1 MPPHAEVAN
10 AVGAVAAG
18 VVQRIE
24 ALITAP
30 EEGRYRVH
38 LSSGLRDFSRLDG
51 AAAYAAEEA
60 KRLADAA
67 AKRAGAGETEVKVA
81 RKDVVAEA
89 ADGRQVF
96 FETRITATAF
106 GRPALAQP

>member
-1 MPPHAEVAN
+1 MAN

-24 ALITAP
+24 ALITSP

-38 LSSGLRDFSRLDG
+38 LSSGLREFHHLEG
-51 AAAYAAEEA
+51 ATAYAVEEATNLAEAAA
-60 KRLADAA
+60 L
-67 AKRAGAGETEVKVA
+67 RAGAGEAKVKIA
-81 RKDVVAEA
+81 KNEVVAEA
-89 ADGRQVF
+89 ADGRSVF

-106 GRPALAQP
+106 GRPALAG